1 MKCGKTRLAER
12 KKKNQKER
20 NLRKGRPVETAAA
33 EEIEKVAFGNILLND
48 FLRCL
53 ENPAGFPHSYH
64 KPGGDLN
71 H

>member
-1 MKCGKTRLAER
+1 MNCRKIRLAER

-20 NLRKGRPVETAAA
+20 NLRKGKLVETAAA
-33 EEIEKVAFGNILLND
+33 EEIGKVAFGNILLDD
-48 FLRCL
+48 FLHCL

-64 KPGGDLN
+64 KPGGGFN